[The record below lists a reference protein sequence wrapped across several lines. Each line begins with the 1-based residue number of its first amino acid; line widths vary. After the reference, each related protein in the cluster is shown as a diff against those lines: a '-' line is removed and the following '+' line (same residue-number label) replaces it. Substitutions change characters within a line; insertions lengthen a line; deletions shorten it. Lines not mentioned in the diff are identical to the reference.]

1 MEKSQLRKRF
11 ESFVWR
17 AGMMVL
23 VLLVDWVLDNL
34 GLFNLN
40 PQVVI
45 VFGLVLGEIS
55 KWLKN
60 RGII

>member
-1 MEKSQLRKRF
+1 MEKTQLRKRF

-23 VLLVDWVLDNL
+23 ALLVDWVLDNL
-34 GLFNLN
+34 GLFNLS
-40 PQVVI
+40 PQVVV
-45 VFGLVLGEIS
+45 VFGLVLGEVS

-60 RGII
+60 RGMI